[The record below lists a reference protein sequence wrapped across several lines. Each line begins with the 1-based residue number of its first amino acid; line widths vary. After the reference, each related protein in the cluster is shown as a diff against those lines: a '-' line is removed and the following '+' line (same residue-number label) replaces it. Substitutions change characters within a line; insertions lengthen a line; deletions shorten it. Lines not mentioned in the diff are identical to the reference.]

1 MLLACSCFWICS
13 CGDVSNSSSEDAN
26 STESSVEI
34 SESESN
40 SENTSEISESESN
53 FENNSE
59 DSSSDDSTN
68 GGNWTEE
75 MPLD

>member
-1 MLLACSCFWICS
+1 MKNFAKIIVSMLLACSCFWICS
-13 CGDVSNSSSEDAN
+13 CGDVSNSSSDGAS

-34 SESESN
+34 SGSDSN
-40 SENTSEISESESN
+40 S
-53 FENNSE
+53 ENNSE
-59 DSSSDDSTN
+59 DSSSEDSTN

>member
-1 MLLACSCFWICS
+1 MKNFAKIIVSILLVCNCFLVCS
-13 CGDVSNSSSEDAN
+13 CGDVSNSSFDGAS

-34 SESESN
+34 SDSESA
-40 SENTSEISESESN
+40 S
-53 FENNSE
+53 ENNSE

>member
-1 MLLACSCFWICS
+1 MKKITKIIVSMLLACSCFWICS

-34 SESESN
+34 SDSESN
-40 SENTSEISESESN
+40 SENTSEDGSLE
-53 FENNSE
+53 
-59 DSSSDDSTN
+59 DSTN